1 MVNVKFEGISVG
13 VLKIPHMPYWHAI
26 ADTESDK
33 ISSVSRFEIDD
44 RLDQPICAES
54 SVKATNV

>member
-1 MVNVKFEGISVG
+1 MVNVKFEEISAG
-13 VLKIPHMPYWHAI
+13 VPKIPQRPYRQP

-44 RLDQPICAES
+44 RLGQPMCAGS
-54 SVKATNV
+54 SVKTTNV